1 MEKAIIMERE
11 VYSGRLELSGEEHPL
26 TLQAA
31 YNYAGSLIQLLRLK
45 EAKSLLRRTT
55 PVARRVF
62 GETHEVTLRMRGV
75 YAKSLYEDDDATLD
89 NLREAVTALG
99 ELEPYARRV
108 LGGAH
113 PLTKGIG
120 LSLRGAQAALR
131 AREE

>member
-75 YAKSLYEDDDATLD
+75 YAKSLYEDDGATLD
-89 NLREAVTALG
+89 DLKTTA
-99 ELEPYARRV
+99 PRSTASARPRRRSR
-108 LGGAH
+108 
-113 PLTKGIG
+113 TRNQ
-120 LSLRGAQAALR
+120 SRGACSV
-131 AREE
+131 ARIRW